1 MDLTQIRYF
10 LALAR
15 LLNFTRAAEA
25 CNVSQPALT
34 KSIQRLEEE
43 LGGRLLLRERAHT
56 QLTPLGQQMLP
67 LLEHVYV
74 SAQLAK
80 EHAAELLASK
90 SSPLRLGVSPDV
102 PLTVFASPLA
112 EVARQFA
119 RFELNLTEAC
129 AGPLFEALL
138 KGEIDLCLM
147 TGVVPLPERMNRWSL
162 FVDAV
167 VLLAPDGLG
176 DAGTVALESLQDG
189 SLSWIKAQ
197 GTATVFEAAS
207 RPLPRARHEVATQS
221 QAAALVRVGLGVAF
235 STRYAPPQPGLTQL
249 CLGWQEDHDVLL
261 VSVAGRSLHPAANLF
276 LKLARAQAWHPTSR
290 H

>member
-56 QLTPLGQQMLP
+56 QLTSLGQQMLP
-67 LLEHVYV
+67 LLEHVYT
-74 SAQLAK
+74 SAKLAK

-90 SSPLRLGVSPDV
+90 ASPLRLGVSPDV
-102 PLTVFASPLA
+102 PLTVFTSPLA
-112 EVARQFA
+112 EVARQFTH
-119 RFELNLTEAC
+119 FELNLTEAC
-129 AGPLFEALL
+129 AGPLFEMLL

-147 TGVVPLPERMNRWSL
+147 TGVAPLPERMNRWSL

-167 VLLAPDGLG
+167 ILLVPEGL
-176 DAGTVALESLQDG
+176 DDTGTVMLESLQDG
-189 SLSWIKAQ
+189 GMAWIKAH
-197 GTATVFEAAS
+197 GTATVFEAAT
-207 RPLPRARHEVATQS
+207 RPLPRAKYEVTTQS
-221 QAAALVRVGLGVAF
+221 QAAALARVGLGVAF
-235 STRYAPPQPGLTQL
+235 STRRAPPQPGLTQR
-249 CLGWQEDHDVLL
+249 CLGWQEAHDVLL
-261 VSVAGRSLHPAANLF
+261 VSVAGRPLHPTANVF
-276 LKLARAQAWHPTSR
+276 LKLARALAWHPA
-290 H
+290 